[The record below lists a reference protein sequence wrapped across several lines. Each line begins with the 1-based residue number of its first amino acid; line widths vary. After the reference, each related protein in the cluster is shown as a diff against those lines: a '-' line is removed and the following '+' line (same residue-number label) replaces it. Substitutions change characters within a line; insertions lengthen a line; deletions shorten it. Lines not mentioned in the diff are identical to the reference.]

1 VLERQDVIDY
11 TAKKQE
17 LQLVVET
24 LFADMLEG
32 LDLAAFL
39 ANPQEY
45 TRAFLAIG
53 AMDAIRAVVA
63 DANAAGEALAAK
75 ARG

>member
-1 VLERQDVIDY
+1 MLERQDVIDY

-39 ANPQEY
+39 ANPREY

-53 AMDAIRAVVA
+53 AMVAIRAVVA